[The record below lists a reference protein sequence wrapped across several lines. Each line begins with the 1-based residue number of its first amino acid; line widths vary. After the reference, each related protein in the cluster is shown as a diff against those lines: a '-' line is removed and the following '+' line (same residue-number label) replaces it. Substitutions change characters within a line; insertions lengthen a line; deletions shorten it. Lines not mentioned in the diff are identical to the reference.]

1 MAELTVCKSV
11 VFEVSY
17 MRVHAVP
24 LTSIPEPITKPYF
37 QPDQTDGL
45 KHDTTDE

>member
-24 LTSIPEPITKPYF
+24 LTSIPEPITR
-37 QPDQTDGL
+37 TDNQALFLTRPNGWF
-45 KHDTTDE
+45 KT

>member
-11 VFEVSY
+11 AFKVSY

-24 LTSIPEPITKPYF
+24 LSLNPEQISRTYNQALFPT
-37 QPDQTDGL
+37 
-45 KHDTTDE
+45 